1 MMGVFSTQSVRQS
14 FCLRCV
20 RARFSNEA
28 TSSKITKVENQKEK
42 IPFRSEFFP
51 IESLTSQ
58 ELEKLN
64 NEGMKTIETFNEKLR
79 QAKEKASVKHK

>member
-1 MMGVFSTQSVRQS
+1 MYA
-14 FCLRCV
+14 
-20 RARFSNEA
+20 RARFSTEA
-28 TSSKITKVENQKEK
+28 TSSKITKVESQKEK

-64 NEGMKTIETFNEKLR
+64 SEGMKTVKTFNEKLR
-79 QAKEKASVKHK
+79 QAKEKASISKKN